1 MDKGAFMTN
10 AWVHARVLGAATL
23 LALGLAAPVA
33 AQSVYP
39 TSQAAADAFADAL
52 ATSDLAAIARVLGPD
67 HKQIVPGGV
76 AQDDIYR
83 FLSAW
88 AKKHEV
94 IADGGRSWLA
104 VGDSGWTMP
113 VPIVQSGKGWRFDP
127 VAGKAEIQRRAIGRN
142 ELTAIDTLQQLQAA
156 QTRYQQ
162 GVGQGRYASR
172 LVSRPG
178 TMDGLYWPE
187 VPGSPPQAFG
197 PDALAMGPEVPVA
210 DAYAGYRYKVLP
222 GGQDTAYRIVAWPA
236 RYGQTGIGTFVIGPQ
251 GGVLEADLGPSS
263 ASRAAALRERDI
275 ASGAWV
281 DANAQPVGAK

>member
-23 LALGLAAPVA
+23 LALGLAAPVV

-52 ATSDLAAIARVLGPD
+52 ATSDPAAIARVLGPD

-76 AQDDIYR
+76 AQEDIYR

>member
-1 MDKGAFMTN
+1 MTN

-52 ATSDLAAIARVLGPD
+52 ATSDPAAIARVLGPD

-76 AQDDIYR
+76 AQEDIYR

-127 VAGKAEIQRRAIGRN
+127 VAGKAEIRRRAIGRN

>member
-1 MDKGAFMTN
+1 MTN
-10 AWVHARVLGAATL
+10 AWVHARVRGAATL

-39 TSQAAADAFADAL
+39 TSQAAADAFTDAL
-52 ATSDLAAIARVLGPD
+52 ATSDPAAIARVLGPD

-76 AQDDIYR
+76 AQEDIYR

-127 VAGKAEIQRRAIGRN
+127 VAGKAEIRRRAIGRN

>member
-52 ATSDLAAIARVLGPD
+52 ATSDPAAIARVLGPD

-76 AQDDIYR
+76 AQEDIYR

-162 GVGQGRYASR
+162 GVGQGRYARR

-281 DANAQPVGAK
+281 DANAQPFGAK

>member
-1 MDKGAFMTN
+1 MTN
-10 AWVHARVLGAATL
+10 AWVRARVLGAATL
-23 LALGLAAPVA
+23 LALGLAAPAA

-39 TSQAAADAFADAL
+39 TAQAAADAFADAL
-52 ATSDLAAIARVLGPD
+52 ATSDPAAIARVLGPD

-83 FLSAW
+83 FLAAW
-88 AKKHEV
+88 ANKHEV
-94 IADGGRSWLA
+94 VADGGRSWLA

-127 VAGKAEIQRRAIGRN
+127 GAGKAEIQRRAIGRN
-142 ELTAIDTLQQLQAA
+142 ELTAIETLRQLQAA

-178 TMDGLYWPE
+178 MMDGLYWPE
-187 VPGSPPQAFG
+187 MPGSPPQAFG

-281 DANAQPVGAK
+281 DADAQPVGAK